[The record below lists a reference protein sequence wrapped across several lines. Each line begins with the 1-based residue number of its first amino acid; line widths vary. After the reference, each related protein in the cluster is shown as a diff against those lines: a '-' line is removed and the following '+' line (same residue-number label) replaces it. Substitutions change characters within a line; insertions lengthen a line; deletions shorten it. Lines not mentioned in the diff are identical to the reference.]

1 MKKVIKIEQLW
12 TREEGYTLKDK
23 TFPRSETM
31 CDQAWNY
38 VQFFPQRNAVNY
50 CCRTSPLEV
59 TDEEIATNGKELFWN
74 PKHVVQRRKDMLAGK
89 RPEDCHVCWK
99 LEMNGLQSKR
109 THENILYE
117 LRKTHP
123 SAPIDKALLN
133 SDQPSWDQF
142 YTSRSTK
149 ILEIVLGNTCDSK
162 CVYCS
167 DYFSS
172 LWAAEK
178 RKYGEDVYLTFENDF
193 DSLFVSAFWEYF
205 EEAWPTLPHI
215 NFIGGEPII
224 MKDFFKYLDKIL
236 EIAQRVPAI
245 PTREAP
251 EKKGLSIVTN
261 GNTPRH
267 LLDRFLEYSEKLS
280 PYFRLHVQISGE
292 NIGEQLEYV
301 RSGTVWDQWK
311 ENVER
316 YMTCKHIEVQFLP
329 AVQLLS
335 MPSMYLYINFIR
347 EVFLK
352 YKKPVKLNWASVN
365 WPYEFN
371 LDFIPLE
378 IIPYIDK
385 CFDSLDKLQAVST
398 ASEQIKSVQ
407 YFRQSLQKVKDLGL
421 EQNLSMLGDSQWG
434 EKFMKFFNKLDE
446 RRGTTWW
453 KTFPEFA
460 ILKDNI
466 NV

>member
-1 MKKVIKIEQLW
+1 MKKIIKIEEQIW
-12 TREEGYTLKDK
+12 TKTEGYVLKNK
-23 TFPRSETM
+23 TFPRTETM

-59 TDEEIATNGKELFWN
+59 TDEEIAENGKELFWN
-74 PKHVVQRRKDMLAGK
+74 PKHVVQRRKEMLAGK

-109 THENILYE
+109 TYNNILYE

-123 SAPIDKALLN
+123 SVPADRTDINTNDVDW
-133 SDQPSWDQF
+133 SQF
-142 YTSRSTK
+142 YTSRNTK

-178 RKYGEDVYLTFENDF
+178 RKYGEDVYLTWENDF

-215 NFIGGEPII
+215 NFIGGEPLV

-236 EIAQRVPAI
+236 EVAERIPAVLV
-245 PTREAP
+245 REAHP
-251 EKKGLSIVTN
+251 KKGLSIVTN
-261 GNTPRH
+261 GNTPPH

-280 PYFRLHVQISGE
+280 PHFKIHVQISGE

-301 RSGTVWDQWK
+301 RFGTTWNQWR

-316 YMTCKHIEVQFLP
+316 YMTCKHIDVHFLP

-335 MPSMYLYINFIR
+335 IPSMSLYIDFIK

-352 YKKPVKLNWASVN
+352 HKKPFRLNWASVN
-365 WPYEFN
+365 WPTEFN

-385 CFDSLDKLQAVST
+385 FLESLNQLERVGNDY
-398 ASEQIKSVQ
+398 EQVKSIQ
-407 YFRQSLQKVKDLGL
+407 YFKQSLQKVKDLGT
-421 EQNLSMLGDSQWG
+421 EQNVSILDDPDWG

-460 ILKDNI
+460 ILKDKN
-466 NV
+466 